1 VYFPTKQKMT
11 EINEELGR
19 MNKFINDLD
28 GRNKQLLEINK
39 RKMTQKIEDKPSM
52 TQLLKEIYG
61 LMLKNKNKIL
71 NRCQTDKEKESVINE
86 FRSVQEKLDLTLKST
101 QIVTVKL

>member
-1 VYFPTKQKMT
+1 MT
-11 EINEELGR
+11 EINEELNR

-39 RKMTQKIEDKPSM
+39 RKMTQKIEDKPSI

-61 LMLKNKNKIL
+61 LVLKNKNKIL
-71 NRCQTDKEKESVINE
+71 NRCQSDKEKEGVISE
-86 FRSVQEKLDLTLKST
+86 FKAVQEKLDLTLKST
-101 QIVTVKL
+101 QIVTIKQ